1 MPGRRCRRSQRG
13 GIVARTLDRTLTEA
27 LGTARPFG
35 WRDRVGYL
43 FGDLGNDFLFLLASS
58 YLMIYFTDVAGL
70 QAAHVGI
77 LFLVTRLVDA
87 FTDVGWGRFLDSHR
101 PSPKGRFRPWIIRA
115 AIPLAVM
122 SALMYAPFVAD
133 WAYGAKLTYAVVTY
147 VLWGSVFYTM
157 VNISYGSLASVITPE
172 PGQRSSL
179 SVFRGVGANVA
190 GIFVALVPPLVIYS
204 TVDGVSTVDPTG
216 FITIGIAFSVGA
228 VLFYSLCYG
237 LTSERVKAP
246 ARERQSFVRLLRSL
260 VTNRA
265 LIALMGSNLIL
276 MLAGLLVNTMAAYLW
291 VTYFNNGA
299 LSGPAQLA
307 SYLPGLILAPF
318 AASIARRLGKREFIA
333 GMMLLSAAVFF
344 LLWILHVESP
354 WVFIVLMN
362 VAGFGVGTYNLLV
375 WAVIADV
382 ADFEEVRTGERDD
395 GTIYAINTWARKLG
409 FALAG
414 GAGGI
419 ALGIV
424 GYQEGGVQQTPETI
438 DGIYTIATLV
448 PAVLYAVAA
457 VLLLTWYP
465 LSRRRVEAN
474 VEALRARHA
483 GATAED

>member
-1 MPGRRCRRSQRG
+1 MT
-13 GIVARTLDRTLTEA
+13 RTPETSLTTA
-27 LGTARPFG
+27 LTTARPFG

-70 QAAHVGI
+70 QAGHVGL
-77 LFLVTRLVDA
+77 LFLLTRLLDA

-101 PSPKGRFRPWIIRA
+101 PSKNGRFRPWILRA
-115 AIPLAVM
+115 AVPLAIM

-157 VNISYGSLASVITPE
+157 VNISYGSLASVITPD

-190 GIFVALVPPLVIYS
+190 GIFVALVPPLIIYG
-204 TVDGVSTVDPTG
+204 TVDGVSTVLPG
-216 FITIGIAFSVGA
+216 AFFGIGIAFGA
-228 VLFYSLCYG
+228 AAIVYYVICYR

-246 ARERQSFVRLLRSL
+246 PRERASFPQLLRSL

-265 LIALMGSNLIL
+265 LLGLMVSNLIL
-276 MLAGLLVNTMAAYLW
+276 MLAGLLVNAMAAYLW
-291 VTYFNNGA
+291 LNYFNNGA

-307 SYLPGLILAPF
+307 SFVPGLLLAPF
-318 AASIARRLGKREFIA
+318 AAALARKIGKREFIA
-333 GMMLLSAAVFF
+333 GMLVLSAAVFF
-344 LLWILHVESP
+344 LMFVLHVTSP
-354 WVFIVLMN
+354 WAFIVLSV

-382 ADFEEVRTGERDD
+382 VDFEEVRTGERDD
-395 GTIYAINTWARKLG
+395 GTVYAINTWARKLG
-409 FALAG
+409 FAIAG

-419 ALGIV
+419 ALGLV
-424 GYQEGGVQQTPETI
+424 GYQEGGVQQTAETI
-438 DGIYTIATLV
+438 DGIYTISTLV
-448 PAVLYAVAA
+448 PAVLYGVAA
-457 VLLLTWYP
+457 ILLLTWYP
-465 LSRRRVEAN
+465 LSRRRVAEN
-474 VEALRARHA
+474 VEVLAARHA
-483 GATAED
+483 AQTGSAQD